1 MKIRKK
7 DWIEGEIEEGKET
20 GWYRMKNR
28 RRKRDWLVQQEKQ
41 KKNKETGWYTR
52 KNRGRIKS
60 LAVIKG
66 EIKEE

>member
-20 GWYRMKNR
+20 GWYR
-28 RRKRDWLVQQEKQ
+28 
-41 KKNKETGWYTR
+41 R

-60 LAVIKG
+60 LAGIKG